1 MRPLLDSVVPTAK
14 DFVMKRPQMQQII
27 KDNLCKAQ
35 ERMKHYDDSHR
46 SEREFWVGDLT
57 YLKLQAYRQSSILC
71 EKIWSSAPN
80 TMLYTRFWL
89 RLNLELPSISRVHLV
104 FHVSL
109 LKNKIGAKKVV
120 QSTLPSS
127 GDDGIVFD

>member
-46 SEREFWVGDLT
+46 SEREF
-57 YLKLQAYRQSSILC
+57 
-71 EKIWSSAPN
+71 
-80 TMLYTRFWL
+80 
-89 RLNLELPSISRVHLV
+89 
-104 FHVSL
+104 
-109 LKNKIGAKKVV
+109 
-120 QSTLPSS
+120 
-127 GDDGIVFD
+127 